1 MTPDPFEPAAD
12 IDTDTDIGTDLT
24 SVEVPPELA
33 GERVDVGLSRL
44 FGISRARAAELTGG
58 HLVTVAGKVVG
69 KSDRLV
75 AGATLSADLAPA
87 MDPHPEA
94 RVIPALADDLSIV
107 HLDDDLVV
115 IDKPVGVAAHP
126 SPGWTGPTVLG
137 HLAAA
142 GITVAKSGANERQGI
157 VHRLDVGTSGL
168 MVVARSERAYR
179 ELKDAFRDRTVDKTY
194 HALVQGHPDP
204 SSGTIDAPIARHPT
218 ADYKWAV
225 VAGGKYSVTHYV
237 TLEAFTYASLLEV
250 NLETGRTHQIRV
262 HFAALRHPCVGDITY
277 GADPTLAARVG
288 LTRQWLHAVRLSF
301 VHPATGVRAE
311 YSSAYPADLAAALDA
326 IRD

>member
-1 MTPDPFEPAAD
+1 VLAAN
-12 IDTDTDIGTDLT
+12 LT
-24 SVEVPPELA
+24 
-33 GERVDVGLSRL
+33 
-44 FGISRARAAELTGG
+44 
-58 HLVTVAGKVVG
+58 
-69 KSDRLV
+69 
-75 AGATLSADLAPA
+75 
-87 MDPHPEA
+87 
-94 RVIPALADDLSIV
+94 IV

-142 GITVAKSGANERQGI
+142 GISVANSGAAERQGI

-204 SSGTIDAPIARHPT
+204 SSGTIDAPIARHPH

-225 VAGGKYSVTHYV
+225 VAGGKHSVTHYV

-277 GADPTLAARVG
+277 GADPTLALRVG
-288 LTRQWLHAVRLSF
+288 LTRQWLHAVRLAF
-301 VHPATGVRAE
+301 VHPATAVRAE

>member
-1 MTPDPFEPAAD
+1 VTTEPVES
-12 IDTDTDIGTDLT
+12 DTDTDTEADLT
-24 SVEVPPELA
+24 TVEVPPELA

-44 FGISRARAAELTGG
+44 FGISRARSADLTGD

-75 AGATLSADLAPA
+75 AGATLIADLTPA
-87 MDPHPEA
+87 LDPHPEA
-94 RVIPALADDLSIV
+94 RVIPALADDLTIV

-115 IDKPVGVAAHP
+115 VDKPVGVAAHP

-179 ELKDAFRDRTVDKTY
+179 DLKDAFRDRTIDKTY

-225 VAGGKYSVTHYV
+225 VAGGKHSVTHYV

-288 LTRQWLHAVRLSF
+288 LTRQWLHAVRLAF
-301 VHPATGVRAE
+301 VHPGTGVRIE
-311 YSSAYPADLAAALDA
+311 YSSDYPADLAAALDA
-326 IRD
+326 IRN